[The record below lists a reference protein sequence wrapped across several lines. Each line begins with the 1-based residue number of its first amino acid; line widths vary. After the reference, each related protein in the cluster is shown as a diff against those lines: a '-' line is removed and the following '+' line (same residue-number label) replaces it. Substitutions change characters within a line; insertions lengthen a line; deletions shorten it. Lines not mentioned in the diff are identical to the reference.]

1 MRFRALI
8 AALVAICLGVLT
20 ACADAPGDNG
30 TPLTYEDIRNTGLA
44 NNCPSIT
51 AVSRGS
57 ITLDPDVNYTISSL
71 CLQPEQYFVKEEGVN
86 KRREAEFIRG
96 RALTRQ
102 TTSLD
107 QVQGPLELQADGSL
121 KFIET
126 DGFDFQAIT
135 VLLPG
140 GEEVPF
146 LFTIKKLIAT
156 TDTKA
161 SGVIDGSTDFEGDFF
176 VPSYRGATFLDP
188 KGRGIASGYD
198 NAVALPAQADNEELL
213 RENVKAYDLGEG
225 HISLQ
230 ITKVAGDTNEFEGTF
245 ISVQPSDTDLGSKEP
260 LDVKIIGSFYGT
272 VDEAI

>member
-20 ACADAPGDNG
+20 ACADAPGGNG
-30 TPLTYEDIRNTGLA
+30 APLTYEDIRNTGLA

-51 AVSRGS
+51 SVSRGS
-57 ITLDPDVNYTISSL
+57 IPLDAGTSYAINSL

-86 KRREAEFIRG
+86 KRKEAEFVQG
-96 RALTRQ
+96 RVLTRK
-102 TTSLD
+102 TSSLD
-107 QVQGPLELQADGSL
+107 QIQGPVEVQADGSL

-146 LFTIKKLIAT
+146 LFTIKKLIAST
-156 TDTKA
+156 EPGSA
-161 SGVIDGSTDFEGDFF
+161 ILNGSTDFEGDFF

-198 NAVALPAQADNEELL
+198 NAVALPGQADNDELV
-213 RENVKAYDLGEG
+213 RENVKSYDLGEG

-230 ITKVAGDTNEFEGTF
+230 ITKVEPNTNEFEGTF
-245 ISVQPSDTDLGSKEP
+245 VSVQPSDTDLGSKEP
-260 LDVKIIGSFYGT
+260 LDVKIIGSFYGLL
-272 VDEAI
+272 EEQI

>member
-30 TPLTYEDIRNTGLA
+30 APLTYDDIRNTGLA

-57 ITLDPDVNYTISSL
+57 ITLEADRDYAINSL
-71 CLQPEQYFVKEEGVN
+71 CLQPEQYFVKEEAS
-86 KRREAEFIRG
+86 KRKEAEFIKG
-96 RALTRQ
+96 RVLTRK

-107 QVQGPLELQADGSL
+107 QIQGPVQIQADGSL

-146 LFTIKKLIAT
+146 LFTVKKLIAST
-156 TDTKA
+156 EPGGSA
-161 SGVIDGSTDFEGDFF
+161 VFNGSTDFEGDFF

-198 NAVALPAQADNEELL
+198 NAVALPGQADNDELA
-213 RENVKAYDLGEG
+213 RENIKSYDLGEG

-260 LDVKIIGSFYGT
+260 LDVKIIGSFYGLL
-272 VDEAI
+272 EEQI